1 MNTFFIG
8 SYYMISDFKVM
19 THLIYEYKKGLRN
32 LALITLPATNRRNAE
47 NMLTLKGI
55 DYIVQEVTSDKINL
69 FFGDIRCLN
78 IVRSFNQ
85 PSLSK
90 LSNEQDFILGIMLG
104 YDRTQQCERYLN
116 RFYKQRQQ
124 EAPSLAQAV

>member
-1 MNTFFIG
+1 
-8 SYYMISDFKVM
+8 MISDFKVM

-32 LALITLPATNRRNAE
+32 LALITLPAINRQNAE

-55 DYIVQEVTSDKINL
+55 DYIVQEVSSEKINI

-104 YDRTQQCERYLN
+104 YDRTKQCERYLS
-116 RFYKQRQQ
+116 RFSKQNQQ
-124 EAPSLAQAV
+124 KTSTLAQAV

>member
-32 LALITLPATNRRNAE
+32 LALITLPAINRQNAE

-55 DYIVQEVTSDKINL
+55 DYIVQEVSAEKINI

-104 YDRTQQCERYLN
+104 YDRTKQCERYLS
-116 RFYKQRQQ
+116 RFSKQNQQ
-124 EAPSLAQAV
+124 KTSTLAQAV

>member
-1 MNTFFIG
+1 
-8 SYYMISDFKVM
+8 MISDFKVM

-32 LALITLPATNRRNAE
+32 LALITLPAINRQNAE

-55 DYIVQEVTSDKINL
+55 DYIVQEVSAEKINI

-104 YDRTQQCERYLN
+104 YDRTKQCERYLS
-116 RFYKQRQQ
+116 RFSKQNQQ
-124 EAPSLAQAV
+124 KTSTLAQAV

>member
-32 LALITLPATNRRNAE
+32 LALITLPAINRQNAE

-55 DYIVQEVTSDKINL
+55 DYIVQEVSAEKINI

-104 YDRTQQCERYLN
+104 YDRTKQCERYLS
-116 RFYKQRQQ
+116 RFCKQNQQ
-124 EAPSLAQAV
+124 KTSTLAQAV

>member
-32 LALITLPATNRRNAE
+32 LALITLPAINRQNAE

-55 DYIVQEVTSDKINL
+55 DYIVQEVSSEKINI

-104 YDRTQQCERYLN
+104 YDRTKQCERYLS
-116 RFYKQRQQ
+116 RFSKQNQQ
-124 EAPSLAQAV
+124 KTSTLAQAV

>member
-1 MNTFFIG
+1 
-8 SYYMISDFKVM
+8 MISDFKVM

-32 LALITLPATNRRNAE
+32 LALITLPAINRQNAE

-55 DYIVQEVTSDKINL
+55 DYIVQEVSAEKINI

-104 YDRTQQCERYLN
+104 YDRTKQCERYLS
-116 RFYKQRQQ
+116 RFSKQNQQ
-124 EAPSLAQAV
+124 KTSILAQAV

>member
-1 MNTFFIG
+1 
-8 SYYMISDFKVM
+8 MISDFKVM

-116 RFYKQRQQ
+116 RFYKQKQQ
-124 EAPSLAQAV
+124 ETPTLAQAV

>member
-1 MNTFFIG
+1 
-8 SYYMISDFKVM
+8 MISDFKVM

-116 RFYKQRQQ
+116 RFYKQKQQ
-124 EAPSLAQAV
+124 EAPSFAQAV